1 MKIFKGIAF
10 ATVTAFMLSACGG
23 NSNSGDA
30 VVSEEKEAAE
40 AGTAAVKFTPTD
52 DSQVTWIGSKPT
64 GKHNG
69 YIPVTEGELFVEG
82 GNITSGSFTMDI
94 KGLEINDLEN
104 DPNDEEDMHD
114 KLTNH
119 LMSPDFFAADSFP
132 TANFEITEVKEYDAS
147 TMSVEGKDQFETE
160 YTPESAEEFMVEN
173 PTHWISGNLTM
184 RGTTKNVAFPAH
196 VNMEGNE
203 LTAKAKFNIDRTD
216 WGLMYGD
223 EASVADKAKDKFIYN
238 TVNVGIELTATQAEE
253 VAEVQ

>member
-10 ATVTAFMLSACGG
+10 ATVTALMLSACGG
-23 NSNSGDA
+23 SSNSGDA

-40 AGTAAVKFTPTD
+40 AGATAVVYTPTD

-69 YIPVTEGELFVEG
+69 YIPVSEGELFVED
-82 GNITSGSFTMDI
+82 GNITSGSFTMNI
-94 KGLEINDLEN
+94 TGLDVLDLEN
-104 DPNDEEDMHD
+104 DPNDDEDMYD
-114 KLTNH
+114 KLTGH

-132 TANFEITEVKEYDAS
+132 TATFEITEVKEFDPS
-147 TMSVEGKDQFETE
+147 TMSVEVKDQFETE
-160 YTPESAEEFMVEN
+160 YTPESAKEFMVEN
-173 PTHWISGNLTM
+173 PTHWVSGNLTM

-196 VNMEGNE
+196 VNKEGDK

-238 TVNVGIELTATQAEE
+238 TVNVGIDLTATPAEE